1 MLISED
7 ILSLVYVFDGAF
19 ADDTALFWGVKYY
32 NDMLLESGP
41 MGNVQSEL
49 LLQKDKQ
56 TFTLK
61 QGWAFP
67 RRIYFN
73 GDDCVLPPPDAY
85 PSLPN
90 STPASKYYGLVV
102 LSLAIT
108 SVLVFL

>member
-1 MLISED
+1 
-7 ILSLVYVFDGAF
+7 
-19 ADDTALFWGVKYY
+19 
-32 NDMLLESGP
+32 MLLESGP

-102 LSLAIT
+102 LSLVIT